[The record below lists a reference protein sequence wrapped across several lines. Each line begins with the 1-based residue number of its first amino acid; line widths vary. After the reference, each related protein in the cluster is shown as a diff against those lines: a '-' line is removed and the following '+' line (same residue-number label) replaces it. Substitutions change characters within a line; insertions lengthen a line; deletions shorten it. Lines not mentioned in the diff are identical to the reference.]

1 MKDIVN
7 ISQELFNKIRSRFT
21 DVSLGDQSG
30 KNTSDPSNA
39 RFFNFNYLSHGK
51 KDFGNVTISLIDEKS
66 LKVYFNK
73 DIATNLDTEDQDDWF
88 KFLRDMRKFAKRS
101 VLGFDT
107 RDINRSSLELRD
119 IMQQSANQGIQTTDE
134 DIQESKMYGTKRKS
148 YDHVGETRL
157 IIKHINMVDEEK
169 RGSRTRNIDA
179 VFVETA
185 EGERYKLR
193 TTNLHGARAIGQHV
207 AQGGTITDD
216 RTEEI
221 YNMVIEMQQLSKFLR
236 ATRNTSTFEDA
247 DIPHMVEAVRVRYTE
262 VQRGL
267 KTMRGPK
274 GYNKFWDGYAPS
286 ENMDLDSSDA
296 LKERF
301 TTRFLDQRI
310 EEALPFVYNAYHK
323 MTEASKLTQSTTD
336 EIDSWADSIAIPG
349 EVKETKI
356 QEGTWHLPSTSEEVE
371 IFKKIMSKP
380 LMFGNE
386 GDRPYLLKAS
396 NETFSAMSYVIGQ
409 LKKEIKIPFGIN
421 YLWDPVA
428 TVSLACVAEADFARE
443 VFTGVY
449 DSDMGL
455 WEPKAAEALKLR
467 SDLGNKK
474 LKLLF
479 NINAEFAAP
488 LGDRDISQ
496 KAKSAVFSS
505 TADAICVS
513 GPITGESVDIS
524 NLILAKEAVKDLV
537 PVFANTGVKFE
548 TLDEIL
554 KVADG
559 CVVGT
564 SLKYKGNTWNQVDG
578 ERVRKFMDKV
588 NDIRDK

>member
-262 VQRGL
+262 VQ
-267 KTMRGPK
+267 
-274 GYNKFWDGYAPS
+274 
-286 ENMDLDSSDA
+286 
-296 LKERF
+296 
-301 TTRFLDQRI
+301 
-310 EEALPFVYNAYHK
+310 
-323 MTEASKLTQSTTD
+323 
-336 EIDSWADSIAIPG
+336 
-349 EVKETKI
+349 
-356 QEGTWHLPSTSEEVE
+356 
-371 IFKKIMSKP
+371 KKH
-380 LMFGNE
+380 
-386 GDRPYLLKAS
+386 YLLYIMH
-396 NETFSAMSYVIGQ
+396 T
-409 LKKEIKIPFGIN
+409 IK
-421 YLWDPVA
+421 
-428 TVSLACVAEADFARE
+428 
-443 VFTGVY
+443 
-449 DSDMGL
+449 
-455 WEPKAAEALKLR
+455 
-467 SDLGNKK
+467 
-474 LKLLF
+474 
-479 NINAEFAAP
+479 
-488 LGDRDISQ
+488 
-496 KAKSAVFSS
+496 
-505 TADAICVS
+505 
-513 GPITGESVDIS
+513 
-524 NLILAKEAVKDLV
+524 
-537 PVFANTGVKFE
+537 
-548 TLDEIL
+548 
-554 KVADG
+554 
-559 CVVGT
+559 
-564 SLKYKGNTWNQVDG
+564 
-578 ERVRKFMDKV
+578 
-588 NDIRDK
+588 

>member
-286 ENMDLDSSDA
+286 ENMELDSSDA

-386 GDRPYLLKAS
+386 GDDAINAIGEVFGDDTLYDDL
-396 NETFSAMSYVIGQ
+396 FSAFEVKGPEGDARGVIVQ
-409 LKKEIKIPFGIN
+409 
-421 YLWDPVA
+421 W
-428 TVSLACVAEADFARE
+428 
-443 VFTGVY
+443 FTGVWKEFTIGGEDY
-449 DSDMGL
+449 PEQEEFKEYLDQIGSWLRTWSPEDNTDVEPAPADAEGPDEEQQDRTTATSTDEDDSGMTTKRMAMLTTAIGKHTIQSL
-455 WEPKAAEALKLR
+455 PKATK
-467 SDLGNKK
+467 
-474 LKLLF
+474 
-479 NINAEFAAP
+479 
-488 LGDRDISQ
+488 
-496 KAKSAVFSS
+496 V
-505 TADAICVS
+505 
-513 GPITGESVDIS
+513 ESVFDELTSIRQ
-524 NLILAKEAVKDLV
+524 LA
-537 PVFANTGVKFE
+537 G
-548 TLDEIL
+548 L
-554 KVADG
+554 K
-559 CVVGT
+559 
-564 SLKYKGNTWNQVDG
+564 
-578 ERVRKFMDKV
+578 
-588 NDIRDK
+588 